1 MSFCNV
7 FINFHSDEPNED
19 SLSCINHNMFLTR
32 HLHVVIYSYW
42 TVVLHFSSS
51 ISMTFLLLKV
61 YRWNIYGYKQKSF
74 QDSYSSS
81 EIFQRHF
88 HFLKS
93 LSNNI
98 SYLTVMFWRI
108 LSVLI
113 RLPMIFIRPG
123 KSFAEVCPSSRMF
136 SVWKSLT
143 KSTSH
148 LEKSFDDKFSSW
160 KIFTRLISVLT
171 SLSTVSFR
179 LSKELSR
186 RRSSF
191 KYFSRREVVIKRF
204 IKTKNNLQKT
214 FQNGK

>member
-1 MSFCNV
+1 MSFYNV
-7 FINFHSDEPNED
+7 FINFHSHEPNEN

-51 ISMTFLLLKV
+51 ISMIFLLLKV
-61 YRWNIYGYKQKSF
+61 YGWKKSF

-88 HFLKS
+88 HLLKS

-98 SYLTVMFWRI
+98 SSLTMMFWKI

-113 RLPMIFIRPG
+113 RLPMIFLRPE
-123 KSFAEVCPSSRMF
+123 KSFGEWCPSSRMF

-143 KSTSH
+143 KSTSR
-148 LEKSFDDKFSSW
+148 LEKSFDDKLSSW
-160 KIFTRLISVLT
+160 KIFTRIFSVLT
-171 SLSTVSFR
+171 SLSIVNFR
-179 LSKELSR
+179 LPKELSKWR
-186 RRSSF
+186 
-191 KYFSRREVVIKRF
+191 
-204 IKTKNNLQKT
+204 
-214 FQNGK
+214 